1 MIAFALALAA
11 AAATP
16 HQDIAALDKI
26 VAGFTGRSIGEDGG
40 ARAPIDT
47 RLRLKQCPTVAL
59 SWRTGAHDAVV
70 VSCAAP
76 EWRVFVPVR
85 TPAASAAGGTTA
97 SAVPVAPVSAAAA
110 EKIIKRGDPLMIE
123 AGADGFSITREGV
136 AMADAAQGQRLMVRV
151 DNGKM
156 PVQAIALAPGRATL
170 PGWVE

>member
-11 AAATP
+11 AT
-16 HQDIAALDKI
+16 HQDTAALDKA
-26 VAGFTGRSIGEDGG
+26 VAAFTGRSIGEDGG
-40 ARAPIDT
+40 ARAAIDS

-59 SWRTGAHDAVV
+59 SWRTDAHDAVV

-76 EWRVFVPVR
+76 AWRVFVPIR
-85 TPAASAAGGTTA
+85 MPAQSPGAAT
-97 SAVPVAPVSAAAA
+97 AAAAATSPAVA

-123 AGADGFSITREGV
+123 AGSNGFSITREGI
-136 AMADAAQGQRLMVRV
+136 AMADAAEGQRLMVRV
-151 DNGKM
+151 EGGKM